1 MNTREYTEYDF
12 LFIGMGAANSLLLL
26 RLYRSGQL
34 RNKRIGIVDPDTSSN
49 KEKTFCFWATDEE
62 CENLGL
68 SQLIDNTWQNLK
80 ISGSTHQHISPLGY
94 RHVSGKNLH
103 EQAMR
108 VLQLVQA
115 KHYHIHLTET
125 PIINGHTYRIQ
136 LGDETIEA
144 YAVFD
149 SRPPQ
154 YATEPASNHLY
165 QSFWGW
171 EIQTNSDVF
180 DTHSAVLMDFS
191 IEQNEQCQFMYV
203 LPFAANR
210 ALVEFTRFGKELI
223 HENESVPVLE
233 NYISTLCTQYTVVR
247 TEKGIIP
254 MTNAPILSENLGSMW
269 HHTGAR
275 AGLIKSTTGYAFHA
289 MAEDAVRISAAL
301 NAKRPVERTAPPR
314 RFAYYDRLLL
324 SILEREPGTGKSI
337 FEILFSKVPAPRV
350 LNFLREQ
357 SAPRDEVALFSKL
370 PIGLFLRYALVDA
383 FRHMKYSYTSVIS
396 LIAAVVMVVLFAV
409 RLDELAWLIM
419 GVGFLAIGL
428 PHGALDHLTSVKQ
441 KSTQALSVFI
451 TKYLF
456 VASLFGALW
465 YALPDLALVLFLVF
479 SAWHFGQTDFKEWQ
493 LHQNTLTFLWGAS
506 LLLLIL
512 ATHFFETQSILS
524 NIPGLAISSWLLHF
538 NSTEVLAVQVVLAAA
553 ALALA
558 IAKRSYTMCITL
570 GCIGILSVL
579 PVGMAFAVYFIFQH
593 SLLGWKHLTHELHM
607 NSAQL
612 WKKSAPFSIAGAL
625 IILIGTLF
633 IQTHYLSVFFI
644 VLSCISLPHIFFM
657 HSMYNEKTSATAA
670 SA

>member
-1 MNTREYTEYDF
+1 MNTSEYNQYDF

-34 RNKRIGIVDPDTSSN
+34 RNKRIGVIDPDTSTN
-49 KEKTFCFWATDEE
+49 KEKTFCFWATDQE

-68 SQLIDNTWQNLK
+68 THLIDNTWHNLK

-103 EQAMR
+103 DQAMKI
-108 VLQLVQA
+108 VELVKA
-115 KHYHIHLTET
+115 KHYHTHLTAA
-125 PIINGHTYRIQ
+125 PVINGHSCHIK

-144 YAVFD
+144 FTVFD

-154 YATEPASNHLY
+154 YALQPSANHLY

-171 EIQTNSDVF
+171 EIETDNEVF

-191 IEQNEQCQFMYV
+191 VEQHGQCQFMYV
-203 LPFAANR
+203 LPFSKNR
-210 ALVEFTRFGKELI
+210 ALVEFTRFGKELLL
-223 HENESVPVLE
+223 EQESVPVLE
-233 NYISTLCTQYTVVR
+233 KYISSISTNYTIVR

-254 MTNAPILSENLGSMW
+254 MTNATILTENNGSMW

-301 NAKRPVERTAPPR
+301 ITKRPVERVVPPQ

-324 SILEREPGTGKSI
+324 SILERQPASGKPI
-337 FEILFSKVPAPRV
+337 FETLFSKVPAPQV
-350 LNFLREQ
+350 LQFLREK
-357 SAPRDEVALFSKL
+357 SAPRDEVVLFSKL
-370 PIGLFLRYALVDA
+370 PIGLFLRYAVADV
-383 FRHMKYSYTSVIS
+383 FRHVKYSYTSLVS
-396 LIAAVVMVVLFAV
+396 LFAAILMVVLFAI

-419 GVGFLAIGL
+419 GAGFMAIGL
-428 PHGALDHLTSVKQ
+428 PHGAVDHLTSVKQ

-451 TKYLF
+451 SKYLF
-456 VASLFGALW
+456 VAALFGALW
-465 YALPDLALVLFLVF
+465 YALPDLALVMFLVF
-479 SAWHFGQTDFKEWQ
+479 SAWHFGQTDFKEWR
-493 LHQNTLTFLWGAS
+493 LHQNTLAFLWGS
-506 LLLLIL
+506 CLLLLIL
-512 ATHFFETQSILS
+512 ATHFYETQNILS
-524 NIPGLAISSWLLHF
+524 HIPGLAISSWLLQF
-538 NSTEVLAVQVVLAAA
+538 SSAGVLTLQLTLATA
-553 ALALA
+553 ALTMAV
-558 IAKRSYTMCITL
+558 AKRSYSMYITL
-570 GCIGILSVL
+570 GCLGILTVL

-593 SLLGWKHLTHELHM
+593 SLLGWKHLTHELRM
-607 NSAQL
+607 DSAQL

-625 IILIGTLF
+625 IILTGTLL

-657 HSMYNEKTSATAA
+657 HSMYSGKTSAAAA
-670 SA
+670 SS